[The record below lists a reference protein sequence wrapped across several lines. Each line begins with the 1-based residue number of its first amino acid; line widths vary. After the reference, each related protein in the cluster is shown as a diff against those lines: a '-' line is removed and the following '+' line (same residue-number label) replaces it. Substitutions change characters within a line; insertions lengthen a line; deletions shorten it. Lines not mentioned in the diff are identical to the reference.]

1 MGAYQGGF
9 LTNLL
14 EFQQFQ
20 TKFKLFYD
28 TITVSFYEGFFKYAR
43 IGAHISCTCSFTV
56 TISLITELHLLPSL
70 HNLASLLL

>member
-1 MGAYQGGF
+1 VGSAPKLKYTQNMGAYQGGF

-28 TITVSFYEGFFKYAR
+28 TITMSFCEGFFNMLYLGR
-43 IGAHISCTCSFTV
+43 I
-56 TISLITELHLLPSL
+56 
-70 HNLASLLL
+70 LAVFALSLLLSP